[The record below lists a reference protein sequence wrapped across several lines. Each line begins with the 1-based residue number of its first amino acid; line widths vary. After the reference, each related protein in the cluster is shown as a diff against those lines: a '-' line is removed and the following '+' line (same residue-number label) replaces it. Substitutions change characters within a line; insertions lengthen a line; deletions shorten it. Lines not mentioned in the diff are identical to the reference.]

1 MISVASPET
10 RRYIDVLS
18 VLTAR
23 NVKLRYR
30 GSALGVAWSLVN
42 PLIMTFVYTAVFGH
56 AFSQYYRGSALLY
69 MLAVFIGLV
78 SNGFFASATSQAL
91 HSVVSSSGLINKVRT
106 PPSVYPMAQ
115 LLSSGF
121 QLVAGSVPL
130 LIVITLVFTH
140 SLLNAVALAV
150 PLLALALLATGVG
163 YVVSALYVFFRDV
176 PYMYEL
182 VLFATWV
189 ATPVFYPLA
198 IVGAQYRPII
208 EWNPLTQVI
217 ETIRAL
223 ALGTHAPTA
232 FGLLMPLG
240 AGVLAAAAGWAIFR
254 RTSVRF
260 MDYL

>member
-1 MISVASPET
+1 MLEI
-10 RRYIDVLS
+10 RRYGDLLS
-18 VLTAR
+18 VLTMR
-23 NVKLRYR
+23 NVKTRYR

-42 PLIMTFVYTAVFGH
+42 PLIMTLVYTAVFGH

-115 LLSSGF
+115 LFSSGF
-121 QLVAGSVPL
+121 QLAAGSVPL
-130 LIVITLVFTH
+130 LIVITLIFTH
-140 SLLNAVALAV
+140 SVVNVVALAV
-150 PLLALALLATGVG
+150 PMLALVLLAAGVSG
-163 YVVSALYVFFRDV
+163 IVSTLYVFFRDV

-182 VLFATWV
+182 VLFAMWV

-198 IVGAQYRPII
+198 IVGPQYRPLI
-208 EWNPLTQVI
+208 EWNPLTQII

-223 ALGTHAPTA
+223 TLGTHAPTV
-232 FGLLMPLG
+232 FGMVMPLSVG
-240 AGVLAAAAGWAIFR
+240 IIFALAGWAIFR
-254 RTSVRF
+254 RASASF